1 RALGGLCGWSI
12 YYPLD
17 VIKSEIQIDDLR
29 PGHRKYISYFD
40 CIKQIYQQQN
50 MMKTFYRRYFSGML
64 KAIPTNSACF
74 FAYEEVYRLLE

>member
-1 RALGGLCGWSI
+1 
-12 YYPLD
+12 

-29 PGHRKYISYFD
+29 PGHRKYILYFD

-50 MMKTFYRRYFSGML
+50 MMKTFYRRYFSGIL
-64 KAIPTNSACF
+64 KAIPINAAWF